1 MKPIP
6 KQIQKAIDCGDF
18 DRAARYLSASYL
30 LMTITM
36 DYFDM
41 GCEILEKH
49 GVIAQL
55 LKREKN
61 AIARHFSEF
70 YRLFKTMITEE
81 NQQLFNEDWSELST
95 LIENFIKTK
104 HNEKARKQKNN

>member
-1 MKPIP
+1 MSKPIP
-6 KQIQKAIDCGDF
+6 KQIQRAIDCGDF
-18 DRAARYLSASYL
+18 DKAARHLSASYL
-30 LMTITM
+30 LMTLTM

-61 AIARHFSEF
+61 AIARHFNEF
-70 YRLFKTMITEE
+70 YRLFKEMTPEWG
-81 NQQLFNEDWSELST
+81 QQNFNEDWSELSEI
-95 LIENFIKTK
+95 IEKFIF
-104 HNEKARKQKNN
+104 KN